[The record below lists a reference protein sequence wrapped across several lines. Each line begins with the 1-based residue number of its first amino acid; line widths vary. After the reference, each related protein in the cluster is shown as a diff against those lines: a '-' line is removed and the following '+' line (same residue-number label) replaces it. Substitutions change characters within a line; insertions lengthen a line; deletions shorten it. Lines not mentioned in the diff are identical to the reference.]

1 MIRKILNEILEFG
14 RSRYNQ
20 MMKDHLVQLILGN
33 QVESAIILS
42 CLSAA
47 LSAFAVSLKLLL
59 WCPTVKSS
67 MNDNC

>member
-1 MIRKILNEILEFG
+1 MIRKILNEILEV
-14 RSRYNQ
+14 SRYNQ
-20 MMKDHLVQLILGN
+20 MMKDILGQLILGN
-33 QVESAIILS
+33 LLESATTLS

-67 MNDNC
+67 MNDNY